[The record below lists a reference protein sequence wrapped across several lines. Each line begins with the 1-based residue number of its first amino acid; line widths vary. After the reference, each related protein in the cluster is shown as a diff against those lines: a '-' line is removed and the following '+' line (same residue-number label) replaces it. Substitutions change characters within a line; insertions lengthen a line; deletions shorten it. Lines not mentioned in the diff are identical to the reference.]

1 MHSFCKLKATYTFCS
16 SMYLLESAVMSGMD
30 PLNGRAP
37 EQKIFPFFLNV
48 HVCTKIKF
56 GIKQA
61 DDGQLFTM
69 KAL

>member
-1 MHSFCKLKATYTFCS
+1 
-16 SMYLLESAVMSGMD
+16 MYLLESAVMSGMD

-48 HVCTKIKF
+48 HVRTKIKF

-61 DDGQLFTM
+61 DISRRVSPCSVGLT
-69 KAL
+69 KG

>member
-37 EQKIFPFFLNV
+37 EQKIFPFSFKCA
-48 HVCTKIKF
+48 CTKIKF

-61 DDGQLFTM
+61 DDGQLFTV

>member
-1 MHSFCKLKATYTFCS
+1 
-16 SMYLLESAVMSGMD
+16 MYLLESAVMSGMD

-61 DDGQLFTM
+61 HDGQLFTM